1 MASKQSQAL
10 QEANGLINAAA
21 QVMGL
26 FTQLQQLQGVWTDT
40 NTGATLESL
49 ATCAL
54 NADGSLG
61 APDAQPDPTHPID
74 TTKHPELT
82 RSISATQ
89 IEQIKS
95 TLDDIVAYINGADLN
110 ANPGARAILNMAVGG

>member
-1 MASKQSQAL
+1 MASKQSQAV
-10 QEANGLINAAA
+10 QEANGLINSAA

-26 FTQLQQLQGVWTDT
+26 FTQLVQLQGVWQDT
-40 NTGATLESL
+40 NTGATLESF
-49 ATCAL
+49 ATCSL
-54 NADGSLG
+54 NPDGSLG
-61 APDAQPDPTHPID
+61 APDAQPDVTHPID

-82 RSISATQ
+82 RSLSATQ

-95 TLDDIVAYINGADLN
+95 TLDDIVSYINGVDVA